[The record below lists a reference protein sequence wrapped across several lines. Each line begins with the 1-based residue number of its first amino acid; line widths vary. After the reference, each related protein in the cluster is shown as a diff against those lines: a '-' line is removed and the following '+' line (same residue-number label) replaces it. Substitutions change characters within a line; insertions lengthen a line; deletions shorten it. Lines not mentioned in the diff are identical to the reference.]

1 MGAQPRDLEEE
12 RIHRD
17 VGGEA
22 CRALLRRLQRKEPAL
37 RGFDNWD
44 AVIAFMRGGAAA
56 QPAKDAILRAVLST
70 RRRGGEPC
78 WRFVLLA
85 MFWPGLKAIYWRKIR
100 WDKDRAA
107 LWQHTLVTFLFV
119 VEGIDIARRPRAI
132 ARKIV
137 SETARQLHRLY
148 QSEWRRQERVQS
160 LGPGRMLSIRDESG
174 VPSLR
179 GLEIQELKE
188 SALRELWEY
197 LSRGWISGRGFMDL
211 VQTKIHG
218 LNVSDWARL
227 SGRDREAVRKS
238 RQRAELRIRQ
248 RRRLRG
254 ERVRLLLRAWER
266 WEEQCR
272 D

>member
-1 MGAQPRDLEEE
+1 MRIEQDL
-12 RIHRD
+12 
-17 VGGEA
+17 GGEA

-37 RGFDNWD
+37 RSFDSWGG
-44 AVIAFMRGGAAA
+44 VIAFMRGGDAA

-70 RRRGGEPC
+70 RRRSGDPC

-85 MFWPGLKAIYWRKIR
+85 TFWPGLKAIYWKKIR

-119 VEGIDIARRPRAI
+119 VEGIDVARRPRAI

-148 QSEWRRQERVQS
+148 QSEWRRKERVQS
-160 LGPGRMLSIRDESG
+160 LGFGRMVSIRDESG

-179 GLEIQELKE
+179 GLEIQELRE
-188 SALRELWEY
+188 TALRELWQY
-197 LSRGWISGRGFMDL
+197 LARGWISGNGFMDL
-211 VQTKIHG
+211 VQTRVPG
-218 LNVSDWARL
+218 LGVPDWARL

-254 ERVRLLLRAWER
+254 DRVRRLLRAWEQ
-266 WEEQCR
+266 WEER
-272 D
+272 P